1 LTKVNRKGEAIEY
14 VKIYD
19 HSDSEEWSFSEDEA
33 EQVSK
38 RAYLNSEGSSNWQLG
53 IPRGSWGTCVQAHG
67 WVGTWSGSQ

>member
-1 LTKVNRKGEAIEY
+1 MTRVNRKGETIEY

-38 RAYLNSEGSSNWQLG
+38 RAYLNSEGAVIGSLG
-53 IPRGSWGTCVQAHG
+53 FLGA
-67 WVGTWSGSQ
+67 VGVRA